1 MSLELK
7 HLSGR
12 RFKLHPSFVRFEAQ
26 RDCMRYSIA
35 RISGT
40 SSQLGGRRWRVKRGL
55 WQKRR
60 VQMLIQQTTDLVDL
74 STRAQQ
80 EIIIDDEASHARL

>member
-1 MSLELK
+1 
-7 HLSGR
+7 
-12 RFKLHPSFVRFEAQ
+12 
-26 RDCMRYSIA
+26 
-35 RISGT
+35 
-40 SSQLGGRRWRVKRGL
+40 L

-74 STRAQQ
+74 SARAQQ